1 MRVSIP
7 LAFLRPPVAHR
18 SNRAKKKEKKENEK
32 KHEAETRRERERERE
47 DGGKWTGVFEGSPA
61 SAGC

>member
-32 KHEAETRRERERERE
+32 KHEAETRRERERERGRGQM
-47 DGGKWTGVFEGSPA
+47 DGGVRG
-61 SAGC
+61 